1 MDKLYERYADIS
13 EDIQSSQ
20 TAQNKFNESI
30 VASRKIINES
40 VNFILDKVSKKKFK
54 LLKQIDVIHS
64 KDKKQ
69 SQKICKKVSKQSL
82 KNKEQFNVI
91 ATNNNSSPS
100 QKTEALKKLLTVNG
114 DDDDEKNESESYDHF
129 KIIGDEC
136 VASGEVNAKFDK
148 NALDTFLQ
156 SFMNI
161 ECDQSGRIR

>member
-1 MDKLYERYADIS
+1 MEKL
-13 EDIQSSQ
+13 Q
-20 TAQNKFNESI
+20 
-30 VASRKIINES
+30 
-40 VNFILDKVSKKKFK
+40 
-54 LLKQIDVIHS
+54 
-64 KDKKQ
+64 
-69 SQKICKKVSKQSL
+69 KVSKQSL
-82 KNKEQFNVI
+82 INKEQFNVI

-114 DDDDEKNESESYDHF
+114 DDDDEKNESESYDHY

-161 ECDQSGRIR
+161 ECAQVTTKWKTKRSYKIIEQMKRTFLFKTKLNGITVENDGQSARYSSGSLMSRRKLESLSAYFMLRRMLHAILVK

>member
-1 MDKLYERYADIS
+1 M
-13 EDIQSSQ
+13 
-20 TAQNKFNESI
+20 
-30 VASRKIINES
+30 
-40 VNFILDKVSKKKFK
+40 SKKKFK
-54 LLKQIDVIHS
+54 LLKQIDVIHN
-64 KDKKQ
+64 KNKKAVAKNMEKFQ
-69 SQKICKKVSKQSL
+69 KVSKQSL

-114 DDDDEKNESESYDHF
+114 DDDDEKNESESYDHY